1 MHLEFNGDDL
11 VAQTAIFF
19 SGGFETSST
28 VMAFAV
34 YELALQPDLQA
45 KLRQEI
51 LEAIDK
57 NDGKLSY
64 EMVVNVSTI
73 IIYNDVPLT

>member
-1 MHLEFNGDDL
+1 M
-11 VAQTAIFF
+11 VAQTAVFF

-34 YELALQPDLQA
+34 YELALQPDLQT

-57 NDGKLSY
+57 NDGNISY
-64 EMVVNVSTI
+64 DMVVNIPTI
-73 IIYNDVPLT
+73 IKYNDIEST